1 MEHLFYKSDFRQMVG
16 QWSSELVG
24 PMGQVK

>member
-1 MEHLFYKSDFRQMVG
+1 MEHLFYKSDYGQMVG